1 LSSSLE
7 VNLDPTKPYWL
18 KGFPMS
24 RSDEHIELLKA
35 VLAEKYDV
43 VRLLAAGGMGEIYLA
58 VHRVLKQNRAIK
70 IIHQSLDKDE
80 GVRQRFLQEAT
91 LAAGID
97 HPGIIQIIDYGSH
110 EDFDYLIMPYIEGID
125 LEARL
130 KEGPFDP
137 KEALDLMITMA
148 DAIACVHQK
157 DIVHRDI
164 KPSNYMLDN
173 YGRMILTDFGI
184 SKNLGGESLTA
195 TNMLLG
201 SPKYISP
208 EQITGNR
215 VDNRSDLY
223 SLGLVFYQMLTGVHP
238 FDAVDPASLA
248 YQQVHKKPSRP
259 SEITGGITR
268 KLDQIILRLVEKDP
282 EKRYPD
288 GEALKLDLQKVRS
301 ASPKD
306 HLSDASALQL
316 RQSGRFH
323 EMATQLMRPLNKT
336 ILKGRP
342 SAAEDGQAEIDKTI
356 SGSSARDKSK
366 KRKLFAAAV
375 GGFAVLLIGF
385 SILLVGVF
393 EDSKKRPREALGT
406 GEKAAQPS
414 NSALKG
420 APPPEAMDK
429 KKKAPRALT
438 LRPDKSHFVELH
450 NKMSNIAASLVRK
463 DIRRLF
469 SLKTGC
475 EMPKQE
481 PQYESMIRQFLAETT
496 YSHLAQNNGACDL
509 IISMED
515 AASGKRLRINSS
527 FYGENPVFGEAFI
540 VTEAASIPF
549 YKISL
554 ILKRNYCFNLLYYL
568 ESMGGSAGGENLK
581 ITLPNPSSHRLTIG
595 DEAKFCVRAPYR
607 AYCMLLNIN
616 LDGIY
621 KLFPRNYEE
630 TYPIPKDGS
639 HCLEAIQVTRPAG
652 NELVV
657 AVAFGNEDDMSEFSH
672 KFTPDNYSFYCWPLN
687 DESPAGAVAFCE
699 DLVLALARE
708 PNSEWSCQ
716 AELIHVVENK

>member
-1 LSSSLE
+1 
-7 VNLDPTKPYWL
+7 
-18 KGFPMS
+18 MS

-429 KKKAPRALT
+429 KKKAPGRS
-438 LRPDKSHFVELH
+438 PFV
-450 NKMSNIAASLVRK
+450 
-463 DIRRLF
+463 
-469 SLKTGC
+469 
-475 EMPKQE
+475 
-481 PQYESMIRQFLAETT
+481 
-496 YSHLAQNNGACDL
+496 
-509 IISMED
+509 
-515 AASGKRLRINSS
+515 RINPILSS
-527 FYGENPVFGEAFI
+527 CITKCQISRLLLSE
-540 VTEAASIPF
+540 
-549 YKISL
+549 KI
-554 ILKRNYCFNLLYYL
+554 
-568 ESMGGSAGGENLK
+568 
-581 ITLPNPSSHRLTIG
+581 
-595 DEAKFCVRAPYR
+595 
-607 AYCMLLNIN
+607 
-616 LDGIY
+616 
-621 KLFPRNYEE
+621 
-630 TYPIPKDGS
+630 
-639 HCLEAIQVTRPAG
+639 
-652 NELVV
+652 
-657 AVAFGNEDDMSEFSH
+657 
-672 KFTPDNYSFYCWPLN
+672 
-687 DESPAGAVAFCE
+687 
-699 DLVLALARE
+699 
-708 PNSEWSCQ
+708 
-716 AELIHVVENK
+716 